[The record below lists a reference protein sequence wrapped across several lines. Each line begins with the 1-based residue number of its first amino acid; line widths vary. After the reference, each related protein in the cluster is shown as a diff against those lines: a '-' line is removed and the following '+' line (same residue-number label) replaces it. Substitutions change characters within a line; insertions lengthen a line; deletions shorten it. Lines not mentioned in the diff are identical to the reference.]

1 MWYVFAKSG
10 HAGNR
15 GCIDGSVSL
24 SSSFLEERNARLE
37 KCRYSEIRYEVRQ
50 ALVKWWKGGGR
61 EAVSERERGW
71 GGRDGGREGSAI
83 SWVMTLCCSVY
94 RDTLRYLYLQRQCPV
109 E

>member
-1 MWYVFAKSG
+1 MYLLNRDTS
-10 HAGNR
+10 NR
-15 GCIDGSVSL
+15 GCIGGSVSL

-50 ALVKWWKGGGR
+50 APVKWWKGGGR
-61 EAVSERERGW
+61 EAVSERERE
-71 GGRDGGREGSAI
+71 GGGAI

-94 RDTLRYLYLQRQCPV
+94 KDTLRYLYLQRQCPV

>member
-1 MWYVFAKSG
+1 MFQIFVWYVFAKSG

-71 GGRDGGREGSAI
+71 GGSKNAVFTEL
-83 SWVMTLCCSVY
+83 VHKHCCFCDADEV
-94 RDTLRYLYLQRQCPV
+94 
-109 E
+109 